1 MSSRDPS
8 TGDSSAAWLVLGD
21 TVLASLEVASS
32 GRERMR
38 GLLGRDSMNGA
49 LLLRPAKSV
58 HTMSMR
64 FSIDVA
70 FVSKDLE
77 VLDLVTMVPNRIGRP
92 RWRADGI
99 IEAPSGAFAQWGVA
113 VGDRLEIR

>member
-1 MSSRDPS
+1 
-8 TGDSSAAWLVLGD
+8 
-21 TVLASLEVASS
+21 
-32 GRERMR
+32 MR

-58 HTMSMR
+58 HTIGMR

-70 FVSKDLE
+70 FVSADLE
-77 VLDLVTMVPNRIGRP
+77 VLDVVTMVPNRLGRP

-99 IEAPSGAFAQWGVA
+99 IEAPAGAFSRWGVA

>member
-1 MSSRDPS
+1 MSTRDPS
-8 TGDSSAAWLVLGD
+8 SEGDSCAWLVFDG
-21 TVLASLEVASS
+21 TVLASLEVAAS

-49 LLLRPAKSV
+49 LLLRPARSV
-58 HTMSMR
+58 HTIGMR
-64 FSIDVA
+64 FGIDVA

-77 VLDLVTMVPNRIGRP
+77 VLDIVAMVPNRVGRP
-92 RWRADGI
+92 RWRADGVV
-99 IEAPSGAFAQWGVA
+99 EAPAGAFSRWGVA

>member
-1 MSSRDPS
+1 MSARDPS
-8 TGDSSAAWLVLGD
+8 TGEHSSAWLVFDG
-21 TVLASLEVASS
+21 TVLASIEVAAS
-32 GRERMR
+32 GRARMR
-38 GLLGRDSMNGA
+38 GLLGRDSMSGA

-58 HTMSMR
+58 HTIGMR

-70 FVSKDLE
+70 FVSSE
-77 VLDLVTMVPNRIGRP
+77 FVVLDVVSMVPNRLGRP

-99 IEAPSGAFAQWGVA
+99 IEAPAGAFSRWGVA